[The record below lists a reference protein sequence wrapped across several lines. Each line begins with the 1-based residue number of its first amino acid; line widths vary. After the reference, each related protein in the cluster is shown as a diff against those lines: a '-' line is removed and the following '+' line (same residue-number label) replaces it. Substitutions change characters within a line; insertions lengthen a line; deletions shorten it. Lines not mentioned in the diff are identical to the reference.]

1 MDIIQLLPN
10 HVANQ
15 IAAGEVI
22 QRPSSAVKEMLENAL
37 DAGGSEIKLYVKD
50 AGKTLLQV
58 VDNGCGMS
66 ETDVRMCFE
75 RHATSK
81 IKSADD
87 LFAIQTMGF
96 RGEAMASIAAI
107 AHVETNTK
115 LITNELGSHL
125 VIEGSEIRE
134 HTDCATVDFLGR
146 DKKDFE

>member
-1 MDIIQLLPN
+1 MSDIIHLLPDS
-10 HVANQ
+10 VANQ

-22 QRPSSAVKEMLENAL
+22 QRPASAVKELLENAIDDGATSISL
-37 DAGGSEIKLYVKD
+37 VIKD

-58 VDNGCGMS
+58 IDNGSGMS

-107 AHVETNTK
+107 AHVEVNTK
-115 LITNELGSHL
+115 LTNNELGSHL
-125 VIEGSEIRE
+125 VIEGSKIIK
-134 HTDCATVDFLGR
+134 HTANIPVYA
-146 DKKDFE
+146 

>member
-1 MDIIQLLPN
+1 
-10 HVANQ
+10 
-15 IAAGEVI
+15 
-22 QRPSSAVKEMLENAL
+22 MLENAL
-37 DAGGSEIKLYVKD
+37 DAGGTEIKLYVKD

-58 VDNGCGMS
+58 VDNGFGMS

-107 AHVETNTK
+107 SHVEVNTK
-115 LITNELGSHL
+115 LTTNELGSH
-125 VIEGSEIRE
+125 
-134 HTDCATVDFLGR
+134 
-146 DKKDFE
+146 